1 MKGKYLKKWTAV
13 FLSTALSISIIS
25 GCGNSDKEPTDSTDK
40 SANETT
46 DTANKDTASDEA
58 SDVQDGDT
66 PLIGS
71 WIDLSYGIQ
80 MKIEKD
86 GTFVVWND
94 EQTAKGT
101 YTYENNYLVMTSKDV
116 QNEEKGYVKFSDDH
130 FALFTSDSMIVD
142 YTTDCFVRSS
152 AADKYDPAKDFSR
165 YNQAWTITSGPDQ
178 FIINNE
184 TYAANELYIIL
195 TKGNRLR
202 IGKPEK
208 IGDPNYDVLTE
219 GVIEFSNNY
228 SKLEF
233 IFSDPF
239 TGQDGTDYRS
249 ELKYG
254 QWIISPEGDISGN
267 PQLVLSPL

>member
-1 MKGKYLKKWTAV
+1 MKGKYLKKWMSV
-13 FLSTALSISIIS
+13 FLSTALAISSIS

-80 MKIEKD
+80 VKIEKD

-116 QNEEKGYVKFSDDH
+116 QNEEKGYVKLSDDH
-130 FALFTSDSMIVD
+130 FALFTSDSMILD
-142 YTTDCFVRSS
+142 YTTDCFVRRS

-165 YNQAWTITSGPDQ
+165 YNQAWTIASGPDQ
-178 FIINNE
+178 FVINNE
-184 TYAANELYIIL
+184 TYDANELYIIL
-195 TKGNRLR
+195 T
-202 IGKPEK
+202 
-208 IGDPNYDVLTE
+208 E
-219 GVIEFSNNY
+219 GLIEFSDNY
-228 SKLEF
+228 NKLEF

-249 ELKYG
+249 ELKDG
-254 QWIISPEGDISGN
+254 QWIISPEGEIADN

>member
-1 MKGKYLKKWTAV
+1 MKGKYLKKWMSV
-13 FLSTALSISIIS
+13 FLSTALAISSIS

-80 MKIEKD
+80 VKIEKD

-116 QNEEKGYVKFSDDH
+116 QSVPIRLDTAHHNE
-130 FALFTSDSMIVD
+130 
-142 YTTDCFVRSS
+142 CS
-152 AADKYDPAKDFSR
+152 A
-165 YNQAWTITSGPDQ
+165 
-178 FIINNE
+178 
-184 TYAANELYIIL
+184 
-195 TKGNRLR
+195 
-202 IGKPEK
+202 
-208 IGDPNYDVLTE
+208 
-219 GVIEFSNNY
+219 
-228 SKLEF
+228 
-233 IFSDPF
+233 
-239 TGQDGTDYRS
+239 
-249 ELKYG
+249 
-254 QWIISPEGDISGN
+254 
-267 PQLVLSPL
+267 

>member
-1 MKGKYLKKWTAV
+1 MKGKYLKKWMSV
-13 FLSTALSISIIS
+13 FLSTALAISSIS

-80 MKIEKD
+80 VKIEKD

-116 QNEEKGYVKFSDDH
+116 QNEEKGYVKLSDDH
-130 FALFTSDSMIVD
+130 FALFTSDSMILD

-165 YNQAWTITSGPDQ
+165 YNQAWTIASGPDQ
-178 FIINNE
+178 FVINNE
-184 TYAANELYIIL
+184 TYDANELYIIL
-195 TKGNRLR
+195 TEGNRLR

-208 IGDPNYDVLTE
+208 IGDSNYEVLTE
-219 GVIEFSNNY
+219 GLIEFSDNY
-228 SKLEF
+228 NKLEF

-239 TGQDGTDYRS
+239 TGQDGTENRS
-249 ELKYG
+249 ELKDG
-254 QWIISPEGDISGN
+254 QWIISPEGEIADN

>member
-1 MKGKYLKKWTAV
+1 MNLDN
-13 FLSTALSISIIS
+13 F
-25 GCGNSDKEPTDSTDK
+25 
-40 SANETT
+40 ANCKIWLETT

-80 MKIEKD
+80 VKIEKD

-116 QNEEKGYVKFSDDH
+116 QNEEKGYVKLSDDH
-130 FALFTSDSMIVD
+130 FALFTSDSMILD
-142 YTTDCFVRSS
+142 YTTDCFVRRS

-165 YNQAWTITSGPDQ
+165 YNQAWTIASGPDQ
-178 FIINNE
+178 FVINNE
-184 TYAANELYIIL
+184 TYDANELYIIL
-195 TKGNRLR
+195 TEGNRLR

-208 IGDPNYDVLTE
+208 IGDSNYFSLLFCL
-219 GVIEFSNNY
+219 IERLPSASCCLLHDGDPLLFIIAQTQQIFPQCLNLFLFNFSEILLAD
-228 SKLEF
+228 KKIHLERPF
-233 IFSDPF
+233 AFSPD
-239 TGQDGTDYRS
+239 
-249 ELKYG
+249 
-254 QWIISPEGDISGN
+254 N
-267 PQLVLSPL
+267 

>member
-1 MKGKYLKKWTAV
+1 MKGKYLKKWMSV
-13 FLSTALSISIIS
+13 FLSTALAISSIS

-80 MKIEKD
+80 VKIE
-86 GTFVVWND
+86 
-94 EQTAKGT
+94 
-101 YTYENNYLVMTSKDV
+101 KDV
-116 QNEEKGYVKFSDDH
+116 QNEEKGYVKLSDDH
-130 FALFTSDSMIVD
+130 FALFTSDSMILD

-165 YNQAWTITSGPDQ
+165 YNQAWTIASGPDQ
-178 FIINNE
+178 FVINNE
-184 TYAANELYIIL
+184 TYDANELYIIL
-195 TKGNRLR
+195 TEGNRLR

-208 IGDPNYDVLTE
+208 IGDSNYEVLTE
-219 GVIEFSNNY
+219 GLIEFSDNY
-228 SKLEF
+228 NKLEF

-249 ELKYG
+249 ELKDG
-254 QWIISPEGDISGN
+254 QWIISPEGEIADN

>member
-1 MKGKYLKKWTAV
+1 MKGKYLKKLMSV
-13 FLSTALSISIIS
+13 FLSTALAISSIS

-80 MKIEKD
+80 VKIEKD

-116 QNEEKGYVKFSDDH
+116 QNEEKGYVKLSDDH
-130 FALFTSDSMIVD
+130 FALFTSDSMILD

-165 YNQAWTITSGPDQ
+165 YNQA
-178 FIINNE
+178 
-184 TYAANELYIIL
+184 
-195 TKGNRLR
+195 
-202 IGKPEK
+202 
-208 IGDPNYDVLTE
+208 
-219 GVIEFSNNY
+219 
-228 SKLEF
+228 
-233 IFSDPF
+233 
-239 TGQDGTDYRS
+239 
-249 ELKYG
+249 
-254 QWIISPEGDISGN
+254 
-267 PQLVLSPL
+267 

>member
-1 MKGKYLKKWTAV
+1 MKGKYLKKWMSV
-13 FLSTALSISIIS
+13 FLSTALAISSIS

-80 MKIEKD
+80 VKIEKD

-116 QNEEKGYVKFSDDH
+116 QNEEKGYVKLSDDH
-130 FALFTSDSMIVD
+130 FALFTSDSMILD

-165 YNQAWTITSGPDQ
+165 YNQASDVVCSQPSLEITG
-178 FIINNE
+178 
-184 TYAANELYIIL
+184 
-195 TKGNRLR
+195 
-202 IGKPEK
+202 
-208 IGDPNYDVLTE
+208 
-219 GVIEFSNNY
+219 
-228 SKLEF
+228 
-233 IFSDPF
+233 
-239 TGQDGTDYRS
+239 
-249 ELKYG
+249 
-254 QWIISPEGDISGN
+254 
-267 PQLVLSPL
+267 LVLSNDFVK

>member
-1 MKGKYLKKWTAV
+1 MMIYLFTTTVKTFYIKQGGKQIMKGKYLKKWMSV
-13 FLSTALSISIIS
+13 FLSTALAISSIS

-58 SDVQDGDT
+58 TEVQDGDT

-80 MKIEKD
+80 VKIEKD

-116 QNEEKGYVKFSDDH
+116 QNEEKGYVKLSDDH
-130 FALFTSDSMIVD
+130 FALFTSDSMILD

-152 AADKYDPAKDFSR
+152 AADK
-165 YNQAWTITSGPDQ
+165 
-178 FIINNE
+178 
-184 TYAANELYIIL
+184 
-195 TKGNRLR
+195 
-202 IGKPEK
+202 
-208 IGDPNYDVLTE
+208 
-219 GVIEFSNNY
+219 
-228 SKLEF
+228 
-233 IFSDPF
+233 
-239 TGQDGTDYRS
+239 
-249 ELKYG
+249 
-254 QWIISPEGDISGN
+254 
-267 PQLVLSPL
+267 